1 MGYFA
6 YEFIG
11 KTPEIDATRRST
23 SDWYANLAQL
33 SQLLFILAIPFSK
46 FAVSVLLNF
55 LRNGKSLDYT
65 VETNRMATQ
74 KWSQEGKVLRLS
86 RTMQHIESVLGSE
99 VMRGDGT
106 YEQWI
111 FGLSWA
117 AWLGFLCINDT
128 APGA

>member
-6 YEFIG
+6 YKFIV
-11 KTPEIDATRRST
+11 KTPELDATRRST
-23 SDWYANLAQL
+23 SDCYANLAQL

-46 FAVSVLLNF
+46 FALATLFNF
-55 LRNGKSLDYT
+55 LQSGNNLHYN
-65 VETNRMATQ
+65 VETDRISTQ
-74 KWSQEGKVLRLS
+74 TSSQEGKTLRPS
-86 RTMQHIESVLGSE
+86 RTTRDMESILGRE
-99 VMRGDGT
+99 VRKGYGT

-111 FGLSWA
+111 FGFGWS

>member
-11 KTPEIDATRRST
+11 KSPEIDATRRST

-33 SQLLFILAIPFSK
+33 SQLIFVLAIPFCN
-46 FAVSVLLNF
+46 FALAILFNF
-55 LRNGKSLDYT
+55 LRNGNSLDYNVGT
-65 VETNRMATQ
+65 DKISVQ
-74 KWSQEGKVLRLS
+74 KSSQEDKTLRLS
-86 RTMQHIESVLGSE
+86 RTTRDLESILDRE
-99 VMRGDGT
+99 VMKGYGT

-111 FGLSWA
+111 FGLGWT